1 MHTNFNEHI
10 QAYTLGFI
18 VIANAPRHTNTHLHQ
33 VMTQFVGVMLVLDRF
48 QLQRLVVMIGRTKP
62 LFSANIV
69 HLVNVSV
76 VCIIT

>member
-1 MHTNFNEHI
+1 MPLTLNNGYLSVRHMFMHTNFNEHI

-48 QLQRLVVMIGRTKP
+48 PLQRLVVKSK
-62 LFSANIV
+62 FV
-69 HLVNVSV
+69 
-76 VCIIT
+76 

>member
-1 MHTNFNEHI
+1 M
-10 QAYTLGFI
+10 
-18 VIANAPRHTNTHLHQ
+18 NTHECSLWSPTHLDTHKHLHQ

-48 QLQRLVVMIGRTKP
+48 QLQKLVVMIGRTKP
-62 LFSANIV
+62 LFSANIL